1 MSAQICNNCTNELK
15 KERLKHDYEKMLQQN
30 HSSTYNIDE
39 FKHKYSNSFLYLTHL
54 FRNGKLIFNQT
65 PKKIKKE
72 KLKNNKKKINYRF
85 KEIKHINNENYTYN
99 NRSDPYKEANLLWN
113 LAKRNQKKYSSN
125 EKFHKTFSA
134 FEDIFDKKNNEQ
146 KDNDNNLKTFYAKN
160 VREGFYGRK
169 NKDNIPLFF
178 PNIITCLNE
187 YSSKSEKVRH
197 EKLLDEF
204 GKLSFYLYQNP
215 ENKIKIIKDFLIKF
229 HLVDVNKYTNKQLL
243 KLEKLVMKFNF
254 MIEPYKDIKSMIR
267 DTLDGKIVII
277 NEDNKYFNYIS
288 PNIPERKIRE
298 FQTISNNNNLYKN
311 IGLESQKKIYLNNFN
326 YDGNYNKIL
335 NDMEK
340 EINFISDSK
349 MSTISSKTEYGN
361 FKFITSSLD
370 DKQKKPNMIL
380 TNEKNIIK
388 TKTATIQTSD
398 RSRNKSKNSTITE
411 ITDRLYYKPMSKA
424 LAVDDIKKNGK
435 LTEYVAY
442 TTARNKIFENKLKNL
457 FDE

>member
-15 KERLKHDYEKMLQQN
+15 KERLKYDYEKLLEQN

-398 RSRNKSKNSTITE
+398 RSRNKSKNSTKFN
-411 ITDRLYYKPMSKA
+411 Y
-424 LAVDDIKKNGK
+424 N
-435 LTEYVAY
+435 
-442 TTARNKIFENKLKNL
+442 
-457 FDE
+457 

>member
-15 KERLKHDYEKMLQQN
+15 KERLKYDYEKLLEQN

-311 IGLESQKKIYLNNFN
+311 IGLESQKKIYLNNFI

-361 FKFITSSLD
+361 FKFITSSID

>member
-1 MSAQICNNCTNELK
+1 MKIIYIIIDQI
-15 KERLKHDYEKMLQQN
+15 H
-30 HSSTYNIDE
+30 
-39 FKHKYSNSFLYLTHL
+39 
-54 FRNGKLIFNQT
+54 
-65 PKKIKKE
+65 IKKQ
-72 KLKNNKKKINYRF
+72 LYYGIQQKK
-85 KEIKHINNENYTYN
+85 
-99 NRSDPYKEANLLWN
+99 
-113 LAKRNQKKYSSN
+113 NQKKYSSN

-134 FEDIFDKKNNEQ
+134 FEEILDKKNNEE
-146 KDNDNNLKTFYAKN
+146 KENENNLKTFYATN
-160 VREGFYGRK
+160 VRKCFYGRK

-178 PNIITCLNE
+178 PNITTCLNE

-215 ENKIKIIKDFLIKF
+215 ENKIKIIKDFLIRF
-229 HLVDVNKYTNKQLL
+229 HLVDINKYTNKQLL

-267 DTLDGKIVII
+267 DTLDGKIKII
-277 NEDNKYFNYIS
+277 NDDNKFVNYIS
-288 PNIPERKIRE
+288 PNIPKRKIRD
-298 FQTISNNNNLYKN
+298 FNTISVNNHLYKN
-311 IGLESQKKIYLNNFN
+311 MGLERQKKIYLNDIN

-340 EINFISDSK
+340 EINIVTDSK

-361 FKFITSSLD
+361 FKFLTSREE
-370 DKQKKPNMIL
+370 KKIIPNMIL
-380 TNEKNIIK
+380 TNEKNVIK
-388 TKTATIQTSD
+388 TKTKTIQTSE
-398 RSRNKSKNSTITE
+398 RSRNKSKNSTLNE

-457 FDE
+457 FDEE

>member
-15 KERLKHDYEKMLQQN
+15 KERLKHDYEKILEQN

-85 KEIKHINNENYTYN
+85 KEIKNINHENYTYN

-134 FEDIFDKKNNEQ
+134 FEDLFDKKHNEQ
-146 KDNDNNLKTFYAKN
+146 KENDNNLKTFYAKC

-288 PNIPERKIRE
+288 PNIPERKIRD

>member
-15 KERLKHDYEKMLQQN
+15 KERLKHDYEKILEQN
-30 HSSTYNIDE
+30 YSSTYNIDE
-39 FKHKYSNSFLYLTHL
+39 FKNKYSNSFLYLTHL

-65 PKKIKKE
+65 PKKKE
-72 KLKNNKKKINYRF
+72 KLKIKKKKINYHF
-85 KEIKHINNENYTYN
+85 KENKEINNENYIYN

-125 EKFHKTFSA
+125 EKFHQTFSA
-134 FEDIFDKKNNEQ
+134 FEDLLDKKNNEE
-146 KDNDNNLKTFYAKN
+146 KENENNLKTFYATN
-160 VREGFYGRK
+160 VRKCFYGRK

-178 PNIITCLNE
+178 PNITTCLNE

-215 ENKIKIIKDFLIKF
+215 ENKIKIIKDFLIRF
-229 HLVDVNKYTNKQLL
+229 HLVDINKYTNKQLL

-254 MIEPYKDIKSMIR
+254 MIEPYKDIKSMIK
-267 DTLDGKIVII
+267 DTLNGKIKII
-277 NEDNKYFNYIS
+277 NEDDKYFNYIS
-288 PNIPERKIRE
+288 PNIQKRKLRD
-298 FQTISNNNNLYKN
+298 FQTISDNNNNLYKTM
-311 IGLESQKKIYLNNFN
+311 GLERQKKIYLNNFN

-340 EINFISDSK
+340 EINFVSDSK

-361 FKFITSSLD
+361 FKFITSSKD

-398 RSRNKSKNSTITE
+398 RSRNKSKNSTINQ

-435 LTEYVAY
+435 LTEYVAF
-442 TTARNKIFENKLKNL
+442 TTARNKVFENKLKNL
-457 FDE
+457 FEE

>member
-15 KERLKHDYEKMLQQN
+15 QERLKHDYEKMLQQN

-54 FRNGKLIFNQT
+54 FRNGKLIFNEA

-72 KLKNNKKKINYRF
+72 KLKNKKIINYRF
-85 KEIKHINNENYTYN
+85 KEIKQVNNENYIYN
-99 NRSDPYKEANLLWN
+99 NRSDPYKEATLLWN
-113 LAKRNQKKYSSN
+113 LAKKNQKKYSSN

-134 FEDIFDKKNNEQ
+134 FEEILDKKNNEEKENQ
-146 KDNDNNLKTFYAKN
+146 NKLKTFYATC
-160 VREGFYGRK
+160 VREGFYGKK

-215 ENKIKIIKDFLIKF
+215 ENKLKTIKDFLIKF
-229 HLVDVNKYTNKQLL
+229 HLVDINKYTNKQLL

-267 DTLDGKIVII
+267 DTLDGKIKII
-277 NEDNKYFNYIS
+277 NDDNKFVNYIS
-288 PNIPERKIRE
+288 PNIPKRKIRD
-298 FQTISNNNNLYKN
+298 FNTISVNNHLYKN
-311 IGLESQKKIYLNNFN
+311 MGLERQKKIYLNDIN

-398 RSRNKSKNSTITE
+398 RSRNKSKNSTITQ

-424 LAVDDIKKNGK
+424 LGVDDIKKNGK